1 LSTPENSKS
10 DLHRPQPAIK
20 TAAIP
25 RIGYEYQDLAGIEV
39 LLRQYR
45 DPALF
50 NWVKLEADDSQFK
63 ALDDVV
69 AERTDGTYEFV
80 QVKFT
85 VDSGRYELDWDWL
98 LEKSTKGTSM
108 LAKWAKSFARVA
120 AMGTIHS
127 ACLKTNRPPSSEFR
141 KSLTG
146 SRVSL
151 EKLDEDLRKSL
162 EAECGGAAEAKLFFD
177 SFDFLGEQP
186 GFEEYE
192 RQLRDQ
198 IVPADTDPLGW
209 FYFRHHVR
217 TWATNKNQ
225 PSPGGIILREHV
237 AQVINKRRPQPLRQD
252 FVVPDGYLPPSSA
265 FYETIR
271 GRLQNNKPLT
281 VLWGTPGRGKST
293 FLSHLTLQLQEE
305 GAAVLRHHYFL
316 PAEDSVSDR
325 TSFTDIVSSLFE
337 QLGARHSDAIG
348 GVSADDREFRRWIG
362 TAAENLAREG
372 KRLYIVIDGLDH
384 VWRDNKRVD
393 QLNHLF
399 NELLPVPANLSLIV
413 GTQRVPDEQLPSK
426 LLTLATDDDWQE
438 IPAMEQAVV
447 HGWLS
452 HLDQTRPLLLRFDP
466 TPERRSELI
475 SEISDAFF
483 QVSQGHPLHLIYAY
497 EQLVRSGTA
506 VSADDVKALDPCPD
520 GDIRTYYQGLWV
532 RLSATAKNALH
543 MLAGSGFYWPSLGIR
558 QVLGDFSEIDHLLE
572 PRRFGMVPFHS
583 SVFAWVR
590 ERQDHEE
597 SHVALLPKVVAWL
610 ESDAPEYWR
619 WGWLWLTKAR
629 AGDFADLL
637 SGTNRDWVVDSLSSG
652 WPSEQIE
659 NILAA
664 AEEKC
669 FLEGDLPGT
678 IRRRSLKTR
687 VSNGRNYQARDF
699 PLFLATALA
708 VSRNRQQTFNI
719 IDAPYELA
727 DAEVGAIARFGP
739 SDLQTETL
747 PESLSELARRIN
759 TWIALRHR
767 PHGEFTK
774 LIDQLIAVSAL
785 MGASEVDRVLRF
797 ILGFEAPVPHVGKLV
812 RALGNARN
820 LTGLQLV
827 LSRLEGDS
835 WAKQRAR
842 VLDEI
847 IRFAGFN
854 GADAR
859 QLISSADGPISPF
872 AAYWFISRGHD
883 SPSEV
888 CHADVPAGLIRGR
901 YSYGLNEELT
911 GFFCESFW
919 SALYVALRAA
929 GAQYSLIPQDL
940 GGVPGWVSLGLS
952 KLEEIAAKIATGA
965 STPDFAAVYDGSTD
979 LPPVVHGPSPEE
991 DYTQYIAFCEALRRI
1006 SFDLQLVV
1014 GNGGRVAESTLS
1026 SVRRSLHWSDEI
1038 WVARTSESRIP
1049 ILEPAAAAVMLAD
1062 EAKKLQSTVVEFSE
1076 RSERW
1081 TLLADVA
1088 RLYGDAKQSAYLRHA
1103 AECVV
1108 GYGWRKDLGAFEV
1121 LDAISSV
1128 HTKDASATRDWL
1140 EAVAPIVNVIT
1151 EFTDGD
1157 ETNHVRSE
1165 LIEVVGKRL
1174 PGFLPALFDHHIEA
1188 DEHSYADECFIE
1200 FVKSMD
1206 LELEESGAIA
1216 RTLVDARTLNAL
1228 EKRAADDS
1236 VARSLFDNQIAFLGG
1251 RPPIPKRYESGNSET
1266 RRENSQE
1273 QDPAS
1278 FGPEAFPDV
1287 LSAADALDY
1296 KERGGFMGAWL
1307 NHCRDQ
1313 GLATRALHSIRAYFD
1328 SSESTYGADE
1338 VLDEAFRISLE
1349 VEGKDAAYPWLVKA
1363 HIHRHGWQSWFTSE
1377 KEALGRLERAAM
1389 HYADR
1394 WLSYIRDTSLPT
1406 PYYRRGRHG
1415 LVIGYKYLVRFLVLA
1430 GQVEVARD
1438 VTKAFVANLIEEVRE
1453 QPIPRTPWFQ
1463 PNPAEIPVGFSM
1475 LLKRLKWPVPMARLR
1490 VAREIRGLLENETT
1504 RPTATAALL
1513 DHLENSRYE
1522 SETCQ
1527 ILNVLM
1533 LTSDEARPPHSVVTC
1548 RIKHPSILA
1557 DCLLE
1562 RTYGP
1567 GEAIGGWA
1575 QTYSDQAPN
1584 DFEPSAYFE
1593 EHKTAHV
1600 PPVYRN
1606 HLAEL
1611 ERQSGFP
1618 FAKQWAFE
1626 WKIICESLGTHYTR
1640 YPYYFG
1646 DFAEVREGI
1655 IGQYWQRIHEAY
1667 LSAYLKTLAFAVW
1680 EWGLPQHMAEGRCFE
1695 MVHGIDGL
1703 HDLNPISRPAWLGDF
1718 PERACV
1724 AEDDFDAMARDFIS
1738 NAEFDGLRLVSLNA
1752 PIAFAAANYAR
1763 LEISSHFVTPDFA
1776 PEPNQFLHEMLR
1788 ILPCETF
1795 KLEGG
1800 LSERPLEAI
1809 ETSGLS
1815 GSELSVCVELMPIPF
1830 GSWQGDLLSAGLR
1843 IPEPRVAPGTVR
1855 CAREAIELVGPE
1867 GAVLSRT
1874 VTWNDH
1880 WHPNY
1885 PQRGNTRC
1893 GVAALMD
1900 SDALNAAQERFG
1912 RKLGWFVTLT
1922 TWQRETEREEYSSR
1936 RRFAYF
1942 TEP

>member
-1 LSTPENSKS
+1 MSENSTS
-10 DLHRPQPAIK
+10 DLLRQK
-20 TAAIP
+20 TAVKTATIT
-25 RIGYEYQDLAGIEV
+25 RVAYEYQDLAGIEV

-45 DPALF
+45 DRALF

-69 AERTDGTYEFV
+69 AERADGTYELI

-85 VDSGRYELDWDWL
+85 VDAGRYELDWDWL
-98 LEKSTKGTSM
+98 LDKTTKGTSM
-108 LAKWAKSFARVA
+108 LAKWAKTFARVA
-120 AMGTIHS
+120 AMGKIYS
-127 ACLKTNRPPSSEFR
+127 ACLKTNRHPSSEFR
-141 KSLTG
+141 TSLDG
-146 SRVSL
+146 NRVSL
-151 EKLDEDLRKSL
+151 EKLDEDLRKSV

-186 GFEEYE
+186 GLEDYE

-209 FYFRHHVR
+209 VYFRHHVR

-225 PSPGGIILREHV
+225 PSPGGKILREHV

-252 FVVPDGYLPPSSA
+252 FVVPDGYLPPSRT

-271 GRLQNNKPLT
+271 GRLQDNKPLT

-325 TSFTDIVSSLFE
+325 TSFTDIVSSLLE
-337 QLGARHSDAIG
+337 QLGARHSDAMG
-348 GVSADDREFRRWIG
+348 GVSDDDREFRRSIG

-399 NELLPVPANLSLIV
+399 NELLPAPANLSLII

-426 LLTLATDDDWQE
+426 LLTLATGDDWQE
-438 IPAMEQAVV
+438 IPAMEQTVV
-447 HGWLS
+447 HSWLT
-452 HLDQTRPLLLRFDP
+452 HLDQARPLLLRFDP
-466 TPERRSELI
+466 TPERRSELT
-475 SEISDAFF
+475 SEIADAFF
-483 QVSQGHPLHLIYAY
+483 RISQGHPLHLIYAY

-506 VSADDVKALDPCPD
+506 VSADDVNALDPCPD

-590 ERQDHEE
+590 ERPDHEE
-597 SHVALLPKVVAWL
+597 SHFALLPRVVAWL

-629 AGDFADLL
+629 TGDFADLL
-637 SGTNRDWVVDSLSSG
+637 AGTNRDWVVDSLSSG

-659 NILAA
+659 KILAA
-664 AEEKC
+664 TEEKC

-678 IRRRSLKTR
+678 VRRRSLKTR
-687 VSNGRNYQARDF
+687 VSNGRDFQARDF

-708 VSRNRQQTFNI
+708 VSRNRQQTFNV

-727 DAEVGAIARFGP
+727 DAEIGAIARFGP

-747 PESLSELARRIN
+747 PACLSELSRRIN
-759 TWIALRHR
+759 TWIAMRHR
-767 PHGEFTK
+767 PHREFTK

-785 MGASEVDRVLRF
+785 MGVSEVDRVLRF
-797 ILGFEAPVPHVGKLV
+797 ILGFEEPVPCVGELV

-835 WAKQRAR
+835 WAKQRVR

-847 IRFAGFN
+847 IRFVGFN

-859 QLISSADGPISPF
+859 QLISSAHGPISPF
-872 AAYWFISRGHD
+872 TAYWFISRGHD
-883 SPSEV
+883 SPSDV
-888 CHADVPAGLIRGR
+888 YHADAPAGLIRGS
-901 YSYGLNEELT
+901 YSYGLNQELT

-919 SALYVALRAA
+919 SALYLALRAA

-940 GGVPGWVSLGLS
+940 GGDPGWVSLGLS
-952 KLEEIAAKIATGA
+952 KLEEIASKIATGDF
-965 STPDFAAVYDGSTD
+965 TPDFAAVYDGTAD
-979 LPPVVHGPSPEE
+979 LRPVVHGPSPEE

-1006 SFDLQLVV
+1006 AFDLQLVA
-1014 GNGGRVAESTLS
+1014 GNGGRVAGSTLG

-1088 RLYGDAKQSAYLRHA
+1088 RLYSDPQQSTYLRNA

-1108 GYGWRKDLGAFEV
+1108 GYGWRKDLGAIDV

-1128 HTKDASATRDWL
+1128 HTKDASATREWL

-1165 LIEVVGKRL
+1165 LIEVVSKRL
-1174 PGFLPALFDHHIEA
+1174 PGALPALFDYHIEA

-1200 FVKSMD
+1200 FVESMD

-1236 VARSLFDNQIAFLGG
+1236 VARSLFDEQIAFLGG
-1251 RPPIPKRYESGNSET
+1251 RPLLPKRYESDNSDT
-1266 RRENSQE
+1266 SRENSQE
-1273 QDPAS
+1273 QDPTS

-1287 LSAADALDY
+1287 LTAADALDY
-1296 KERGGFMGAWL
+1296 KERRGFMGAWL
-1307 NHCRDQ
+1307 NYCRDQ

-1328 SSESTYGADE
+1328 SSEPTYGADE
-1338 VLDEAFRISLE
+1338 VLDEAF
-1349 VEGKDAAYPWLVKA
+1349 
-1363 HIHRHGWQSWFTSE
+1363 
-1377 KEALGRLERAAM
+1377 
-1389 HYADR
+1389 
-1394 WLSYIRDTSLPT
+1394 
-1406 PYYRRGRHG
+1406 
-1415 LVIGYKYLVRFLVLA
+1415 
-1430 GQVEVARD
+1430 
-1438 VTKAFVANLIEEVRE
+1438 
-1453 QPIPRTPWFQ
+1453 
-1463 PNPAEIPVGFSM
+1463 
-1475 LLKRLKWPVPMARLR
+1475 
-1490 VAREIRGLLENETT
+1490 
-1504 RPTATAALL
+1504 
-1513 DHLENSRYE
+1513 
-1522 SETCQ
+1522 
-1527 ILNVLM
+1527 
-1533 LTSDEARPPHSVVTC
+1533 
-1548 RIKHPSILA
+1548 
-1557 DCLLE
+1557 
-1562 RTYGP
+1562 
-1567 GEAIGGWA
+1567 
-1575 QTYSDQAPN
+1575 
-1584 DFEPSAYFE
+1584 
-1593 EHKTAHV
+1593 
-1600 PPVYRN
+1600 
-1606 HLAEL
+1606 
-1611 ERQSGFP
+1611 
-1618 FAKQWAFE
+1618 
-1626 WKIICESLGTHYTR
+1626 
-1640 YPYYFG
+1640 
-1646 DFAEVREGI
+1646 
-1655 IGQYWQRIHEAY
+1655 
-1667 LSAYLKTLAFAVW
+1667 
-1680 EWGLPQHMAEGRCFE
+1680 
-1695 MVHGIDGL
+1695 
-1703 HDLNPISRPAWLGDF
+1703 
-1718 PERACV
+1718 
-1724 AEDDFDAMARDFIS
+1724 
-1738 NAEFDGLRLVSLNA
+1738 
-1752 PIAFAAANYAR
+1752 
-1763 LEISSHFVTPDFA
+1763 
-1776 PEPNQFLHEMLR
+1776 
-1788 ILPCETF
+1788 
-1795 KLEGG
+1795 
-1800 LSERPLEAI
+1800 
-1809 ETSGLS
+1809 
-1815 GSELSVCVELMPIPF
+1815 
-1830 GSWQGDLLSAGLR
+1830 
-1843 IPEPRVAPGTVR
+1843 
-1855 CAREAIELVGPE
+1855 
-1867 GAVLSRT
+1867 
-1874 VTWNDH
+1874 
-1880 WHPNY
+1880 
-1885 PQRGNTRC
+1885 
-1893 GVAALMD
+1893 
-1900 SDALNAAQERFG
+1900 
-1912 RKLGWFVTLT
+1912 
-1922 TWQRETEREEYSSR
+1922 
-1936 RRFAYF
+1936 
-1942 TEP
+1942 

>member
-1 LSTPENSKS
+1 MSNSENSKL
-10 DLHRPQPAIK
+10 DLHLPRPAIK
-20 TAAIP
+20 AAAIP
-25 RIGYEYQDLAGIEV
+25 RLGYEYQDLAGIEV

-69 AERTDGTYEFV
+69 AERVDGTYEFV

-98 LEKSTKGTSM
+98 LHKSKNGTSM

-127 ACLKTNRPPSSEFR
+127 ACLKTNRPPSSEFQ
-141 KSLTG
+141 KSLIG
-146 SRVSL
+146 NRVSL
-151 EKLDEDLRKSL
+151 ERLDKNLRKSL

-177 SFDFLGEQP
+177 SFDFLGERP
-186 GFEEYE
+186 GFDEYE

-217 TWATNKNQ
+217 TWATSKDQ
-225 PSPGGIILREHV
+225 PSPGGKILREHV

-252 FVVPDGYLPPSSA
+252 FVVPDGYLPPSST

-271 GRLQNNKPLT
+271 GRLKDNNPLT

-305 GAAVLRHHYFL
+305 GAVVLRHHYFL

-325 TSFTDIVSSLFE
+325 TSFTDIVSSLLE
-337 QLGARHSDAIG
+337 QLRTQHSDAMD
-348 GVSADDREFRRWIG
+348 GVSEDDREFRRSMG

-399 NELLPVPANLSLIV
+399 NELLPVPPNLSLIV

-426 LLTLATDDDWQE
+426 LLTLVTDDDWQE

-447 HGWLS
+447 HCWLS
-452 HLDQTRPLLLRFDP
+452 HLDHARPLLLRFDP

-475 SEISDAFF
+475 SEIADALF
-483 QVSQGHPLHLIYAY
+483 QISQGHPLHLIYAY

-506 VSADDVKALDPCPD
+506 VSADDVNALDPCPD
-520 GDIRTYYQGLWV
+520 GDIRTYYKGLWV

-590 ERQDHEE
+590 ERPDHEE
-597 SHVALLPKVVAWL
+597 SHVALLPKIVAWL

-637 SGTNRDWVVDSLSSG
+637 AGTNRDWVIDSMSSG

-659 NILAA
+659 DILAA

-678 IRRRSLKTR
+678 VRRRSLKIR
-687 VSNGRNYQARDF
+687 VSNGRGYQARDF

-708 VSRNRQQTFNI
+708 VSGNRQQTYNA
-719 IDAPYELA
+719 IDAPYVLS

-774 LIDQLIAVSAL
+774 LIDQLISVSAL
-785 MGASEVDRVLRF
+785 MEASDVNRVLLF
-797 ILGFEAPVPHVGKLV
+797 ILSFKAPEPFVGKLV
-812 RALGNARN
+812 SALGNARN
-820 LTGLQLV
+820 LAGLQLV
-827 LSRLEGDS
+827 ISRLEGDS

-847 IRFAGFN
+847 IRFTGFS
-854 GADAR
+854 GTDAR
-859 QLISSADGPISPF
+859 QLISGADGSISPF

-883 SPSEV
+883 LPSKV
-888 CHADVPAGLIRGR
+888 CHADVPAGLIRDR
-901 YSYGLNEELT
+901 YSYGLHQELT
-911 GFFCESFW
+911 CFFCESFW

-929 GAQYSLIPQDL
+929 GAEYTLIPQDL
-940 GGVPGWVSLGLS
+940 GGDPGWARLGLK
-952 KLEEIAAKIATGA
+952 KLEEIASKIATGLT
-965 STPDFAAVYDGSTD
+965 TPDFAAVYDGSAD
-979 LPPVVHGPSPEE
+979 LAPVVHGPSPKE
-991 DYTQYIAFCEALRRI
+991 DYSQYIAFCEALRRI
-1006 SFDLQLVV
+1006 SIDLHLVTS
-1014 GNGGRVAESTLS
+1014 NGGRVAEFTLR

-1038 WVARTSESRIP
+1038 WVARTSESRMP

-1062 EAKKLQSTVVEFSE
+1062 EATKLQLTVVEFNE

-1088 RLYGDAKQSAYLRHA
+1088 RLYGDTKQSAYLRHA
-1103 AECVV
+1103 AECLV
-1108 GYGWRKDLGAFEV
+1108 GYGWRKDLGALEV
-1121 LDAISSV
+1121 LDAISTV
-1128 HTKDASATRDWL
+1128 HMKDASTTRDWL
-1140 EAVAPIVNVIT
+1140 ETVTPIVNVIT

-1165 LIEVVGKRL
+1165 LIEVVSKRL
-1174 PGFLPALFDHHIEA
+1174 PRFLPALFDHHIEA

-1200 FVKSMD
+1200 FVESMD
-1206 LELEESGAIA
+1206 LELEESRSIA

-1228 EKRAADDS
+1228 EKRAAGDG
-1236 VARSLFDNQIAFLGG
+1236 VARRLFDDQIAFLGG
-1251 RPPIPKRYESGNSET
+1251 RPSLPRRYEADNSET
-1266 RRENSQE
+1266 RHDSSQE
-1273 QDPAS
+1273 QDPTS
-1278 FGPEAFPDV
+1278 FGPDAFPDV
-1287 LSAADALDY
+1287 VSAADVLDY
-1296 KERGGFMGAWL
+1296 KERGGFIVAWL

-1313 GLATRALHSIRAYFD
+1313 GLATRALHSIGAYFD
-1328 SSESTYGADE
+1328 SSESTYGADM

-1363 HIHRHGWQSWFTSE
+1363 HIHRHGWQSWYTSE
-1377 KEALGRLERAAM
+1377 KEALARLEQAAT

-1394 WLSYIRDTSLPT
+1394 WFSYIRDTSLPA
-1406 PYYRRGRHG
+1406 PYFRRRRHG

-1430 GQVEVARD
+1430 GQVEIARD
-1438 VTKAFVANLIEEVRE
+1438 VTNAFVTNLVEEVRE
-1453 QPIPRTPWFQ
+1453 QPIPSTPWFK
-1463 PNPAEIPVGFSM
+1463 PNSAEFPMGFTM
-1475 LLKRLKWPVPMARLR
+1475 LLKRLKWPVPMARFR

-1522 SETCQ
+1522 SETCE

-1533 LTSDEARPPHSVVTC
+1533 LTSDEARPPHSVVTS

-1562 RTYGP
+1562 RMYGP
-1567 GEAIGGWA
+1567 GEAKGGWA
-1575 QTYSDQAPN
+1575 RTYSNQAPV
-1584 DFEPSAYFE
+1584 DFEPSDYFE

-1606 HLAEL
+1606 HLEKL
-1611 ERQSGFP
+1611 QSQSGFP

-1626 WKIICESLGTHYTR
+1626 WEAICESLGTHYTR
-1640 YPYYFG
+1640 YPYFFG
-1646 DFAEVREGI
+1646 DVAEVRAGLM
-1655 IGQYWQRIHEAY
+1655 GQYWQRIHEAY
-1667 LSAYLKTLAFAVW
+1667 LSAYLRTLAFAVC
-1680 EWGLPQHMAEGRCFE
+1680 ELGLPQHFAEGLCFE
-1695 MVHGIDGL
+1695 MIHGIDGL

-1724 AEDDFDAMARDFIS
+1724 AEDDLEAIARDFI
-1738 NAEFDGLRLVSLNA
+1738 NHAEFDGLRLVSLTT
-1752 PIAFAAANYAR
+1752 PIAFTTANYAR
-1763 LEISSHFVTPDFA
+1763 LEISSHFVSPDFV
-1776 PEPNQFLHEMLR
+1776 PKPDPSLHEMPRNL
-1788 ILPCETF
+1788 LCERF
-1795 KLEGG
+1795 KLEGC
-1800 LSERPLEAI
+1800 LSELPLEVI
-1809 ETSGLS
+1809 ETNGLS
-1815 GSELSVCVELMPIPF
+1815 GTEFSVCVELTPIPF
-1830 GSWQGDLLSAGLR
+1830 GSWQGDF
-1843 IPEPRVAPGTVR
+1843 V
-1855 CAREAIELVGPE
+1855 
-1867 GAVLSRT
+1867 
-1874 VTWNDH
+1874 
-1880 WHPNY
+1880 
-1885 PQRGNTRC
+1885 
-1893 GVAALMD
+1893 D
-1900 SDALNAAQERFG
+1900 S
-1912 RKLGWFVTLT
+1912 
-1922 TWQRETEREEYSSR
+1922 
-1936 RRFAYF
+1936 
-1942 TEP
+1942 P

>member
-1 LSTPENSKS
+1 MSTSDNSNPA
-10 DLHRPQPAIK
+10 LHRPKSAIK

-25 RIGYEYQDLAGIEV
+25 RAAYEYQDLAGIEV

-45 DPALF
+45 DPDLF
-50 NWVKLEADDSQFK
+50 NWVMLEADDSLYK

-69 AERTDGTYEFV
+69 AERTDGTYEFI

-98 LEKSTKGTSM
+98 LEKSPKGTSM

-120 AMGTIHS
+120 AMGKIHS
-127 ACLKTNRPPSSEFR
+127 ACLKTNRHPSSEFR
-141 KSLTG
+141 RSLVG
-146 SRVSL
+146 NRVSL
-151 EKLDEDLRKSL
+151 EKLDENLRKSV

-177 SFDFLGEQP
+177 LFDFLGEQP
-186 GFEEYE
+186 EFEDYE
-192 RQLRDQ
+192 RQLRDR

-209 FYFRHHVR
+209 VYFRHHVR

-225 PSPGGIILREHV
+225 PSPGGKILREHV

-252 FVVPDGYLPPSSA
+252 FVIADGYLPPSSV
-265 FYETIR
+265 FYQAIR
-271 GRLQNNKPLT
+271 GRLQDDRPLT

-293 FLSHLTLQLQEE
+293 FLSHLTLQLQKE

-325 TSFTDIVSSLFE
+325 TSFTDIVSSLLE
-337 QLGARHSDAIG
+337 QLGSRHSEAMG
-348 GVSADDREFRRWIG
+348 GVSDDDREFRRSIG
-362 TAAENLAREG
+362 AAATNLANEG

-384 VWRDNKRVD
+384 VWRDSRRVD

-399 NELLPVPANLSLIV
+399 NELLPVPANVSLIV

-426 LLTLATDDDWQE
+426 LLTLATDEDWVE

-447 HGWLS
+447 HSWLT
-452 HLDQTRPLLLRFDP
+452 HMDQARPLLLRFDP

-475 SEISDAFF
+475 SEVAEAFF
-483 QVSQGHPLHLIYAY
+483 EISRGHPLHLIYAY

-520 GDIRTYYQGLWV
+520 GDIRTYYKGLWV
-532 RLSATAKNALH
+532 RLSVTAKSALH

-590 ERQDHEE
+590 ERADHEE
-597 SHVALLPKVVAWL
+597 SYVALLPKIVEWL

-629 AGDFADLL
+629 AGNFADLL
-637 SGTNRDWVVDSLSSG
+637 AGTNRDWVIDSLSSG
-652 WPSEQIE
+652 WPSDQIE
-659 NILAA
+659 KILTA

-669 FLEGDLPGT
+669 FLEEDLPGT
-678 IRRRSLKTR
+678 VRRRSLKTR
-687 VSNGRNYQARDF
+687 VSNGRAYQTRDF

-708 VSRNRQQTFNI
+708 ISRNRQQIFNL
-719 IDAPYELA
+719 IDAPYELT
-727 DAEVGAIARFGP
+727 DAEVAAIARFGP
-739 SDLQTETL
+739 SDLATETL
-747 PESLSELARRIN
+747 PECLSELGRRIN

-774 LIDQLIAVSAL
+774 LIDQLITVSAL
-785 MGASEVDRVLRF
+785 MGAKDIDRALRF
-797 ILGFEAPVPHVGKLV
+797 IVSFESPRPYVGRLV
-812 RALGNARN
+812 GALGNARN
-820 LTGLQLV
+820 LPGLQLV
-827 LSRLEGDS
+827 LAKLEGDS
-835 WAKQRAR
+835 WAEQRVR
-842 VLDEI
+842 VINEI
-847 IRFAGFN
+847 IRFAGFD

-859 QLISSADGPISPF
+859 ELIARSDGPISPF
-872 AAYWFISRGHD
+872 AACWFLSRGHD
-883 SPSEV
+883 LTSDV
-888 CHADVPAGLIRGR
+888 RHADVPSGLIQGR
-901 YSYGLNEELT
+901 YSYGLNEGLA
-911 GFFCESFW
+911 GFFCDSFW
-919 SALYVALRAA
+919 SALYAAFRAG
-929 GAQYSLIPQDL
+929 GAPYSLIPQDL
-940 GGVPGWVSLGLS
+940 GGDPGWISLGLS
-952 KLEEIAAKIATGA
+952 KLEEVASKIATGA
-965 STPDFAAVYDGSTD
+965 IAPDFAAVYDGTAG
-979 LPPVVHGPSPEE
+979 LRPVVHGPSPEE

-1006 SFDLQLVV
+1006 SFDLQLVA
-1014 GNGGRVAESTLS
+1014 GNGDRVAESTLD
-1026 SVRRSLHWSDEI
+1026 SVRCSLHWSDEI
-1038 WVARTSESRIP
+1038 WVARTSESRVP
-1049 ILEPAAAAVMLAD
+1049 ILKPAAAAMMLAE

-1088 RLYGDAKQSAYLRHA
+1088 RLYDDAEQSAYLRHA

-1108 GYGWRKDLGAFEV
+1108 GYGWRKDPGVFEV
-1121 LDAISSV
+1121 LDAISFV
-1128 HTKDASATRDWL
+1128 HTKDPSATRDWL
-1140 EAVAPIVNVIT
+1140 ETVTPIVNVIT

-1157 ETNHVRSE
+1157 ETRHARSE
-1165 LIEVVGKRL
+1165 LIEVVNKRL
-1174 PGFLPALFDHHIEA
+1174 PEFLPALYDHHIEA
-1188 DEHSYADECFIE
+1188 DEHSYADECLIE
-1200 FVKSMD
+1200 FVESMD
-1206 LELEESGAIA
+1206 LELEDSGAIA
-1216 RTLVDARTLNAL
+1216 RTLVDARTLIAL
-1228 EKRAADDS
+1228 EKRAVGDS
-1236 VARSLFDNQIAFLGG
+1236 FARRLFDDQIAFLGG
-1251 RPPIPKRYESGNSET
+1251 RPPIPKRYESDNSET

-1273 QDPAS
+1273 QDPTS
-1278 FGPEAFPDV
+1278 FGPEAFIDV

-1313 GLATRALHSIRAYFD
+1313 GLTRRALQSIRAYFD

-1338 VLDEAFRISLE
+1338 ILDEAFRISLE
-1349 VEGKDAAYPWLVKA
+1349 VEGKDAAYPWLIKA

-1377 KEALGRLERAAM
+1377 KEALGRLELAAM
-1389 HYADR
+1389 HYPDR
-1394 WLSYIRDTSLPT
+1394 WFSYIRDTSVPA
-1406 PYYRRGRHG
+1406 PYYRRRRHG

-1430 GQVEVARD
+1430 GQVEVASD
-1438 VTKAFVANLIEEVRE
+1438 VTKAFVANLVEEVRE
-1453 QPIPRTPWFQ
+1453 QPISHTPWFK
-1463 PNPAEIPVGFSM
+1463 PNPPEIPVGYSM
-1475 LLKRLKWPVPMARLR
+1475 LFKRLKWPVPMARFR
-1490 VAREIRGLLENETT
+1490 VAREIRGLLESETT
-1504 RPTATAALL
+1504 RPTATIALL
-1513 DHLENSRYE
+1513 DYLENSRYA
-1522 SETCQ
+1522 SETCE

-1533 LTSDEARPPHSVVTC
+1533 LTSDGARPQHGVVAC
-1548 RIKHPSILA
+1548 RIKHPSILV

-1562 RTYGP
+1562 RMYGA
-1567 GEAIGGWA
+1567 GKTKGGWDR
-1575 QTYSDQAPN
+1575 TYSDQAPD

-1626 WKIICESLGTHYTR
+1626 WKNICESLGTHYTR

-1646 DFAEVREGI
+1646 DFLEVREGL
-1655 IGQYWQRIHEAY
+1655 IGQYWQRMREAY
-1667 LSAYLKTLAFAVW
+1667 LSAYLRTLAFAVC
-1680 EWGLPQHMAEGRCFE
+1680 EWGLPQHMAERRCFE
-1695 MVHGIDGL
+1695 MIHGIAGL
-1703 HDLNPISRPAWLGDF
+1703 HDLNPISRPDWLGDF

-1724 AEDDFDAMARDFIS
+1724 AEDDFDTIARNFIS
-1738 NAEFDGLRLVSLNA
+1738 NAEFDGQRLVSLTV
-1752 PIAFAAANYAR
+1752 PIAFAASDYAR

-1776 PEPNQFLHEMLR
+1776 PEPSQSLYEMRR
-1788 ILPCETF
+1788 ILPCESF

-1800 LSERPLEAI
+1800 LPERPLEAI
-1809 ETSGLS
+1809 VRSGLS
-1815 GSELSVCVELMPIPF
+1815 GSEFSVCVELTPIPF

-1843 IPEPRVAPGTVR
+1843 VPEPRVAAGTVR
-1855 CAREAIELVGPE
+1855 CTQDAIELVGAE
-1867 GAVLSRT
+1867 DVVIART
-1874 VTWNDH
+1874 LAWHDH
-1880 WHPNY
+1880 WSPNY
-1885 PQRGNTRC
+1885 PRQGNTRC
-1893 GVAALMD
+1893 GVAALID
-1900 SDALNAAQERFG
+1900 SNALVAAQERLG

-1922 TWQRETEREEYSSR
+1922 TWQREAEREEYSLH